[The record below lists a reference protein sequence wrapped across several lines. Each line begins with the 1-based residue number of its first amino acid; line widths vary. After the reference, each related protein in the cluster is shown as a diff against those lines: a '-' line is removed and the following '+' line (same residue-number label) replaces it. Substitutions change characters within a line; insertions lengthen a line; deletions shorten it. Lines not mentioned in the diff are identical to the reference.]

1 MRQCP
6 QCGRRYEADELFCAR
21 DGAELTRVL
30 DPGDLVG
37 QMVDRRYRL
46 GEVIGA
52 GTSSVVYRA
61 RHEAL
66 GRDVA
71 LKFLLHEGVSDNPR
85 LVDRFLREIRAIAAI
100 DHPSIVELHDG
111 GFDPDLGYFAAMRLL
126 RGRDLEARL
135 RDGEPLSSLE
145 LYAVLIPT
153 LHALEAAHAA
163 RVLHRDLKPANIFL
177 AEAPEAPQGYVVR
190 LLDFGV
196 AKVLAGAGPS
206 LDERNLTRQ
215 HHIVGTPHVMAP
227 EQVRGGDVDAR
238 ADLYSL
244 GSVAFRM
251 VTGAYPFHAKN
262 VRDVLFRRLAE
273 AAPRAKWHPDAAW
286 IPDALDDLLAALLQ
300 RDPDERPSS
309 TREVRERLEAMRPL
323 VEAAWIERRLGGPP
337 PVAPE
342 PPRWGPIV
350 LGVDDEPAM
359 REVLAIVGADAGV
372 RLETAADGHAALEW
386 IQEHGNPDAV
396 ILDVLMPRVDGLEVL
411 GELRQLGYDG
421 PVFLFTT
428 LDSERLREL
437 AQAARNVELI
447 HKARD
452 LTRLT
457 ERLRALHPAA

>member
-30 DPGDLVG
+30 DPGELVG

-46 GEVIGA
+46 EEQIGA
-52 GTSSVVYRA
+52 GSSSVVFRA

-71 LKFLLHEGVSDNPR
+71 LKLLLHEGIGDNPH

-163 RVLHRDLKPANIFL
+163 GVLHRDLKPANIFL
-177 AEAPEAPQGYVVR
+177 AETAEAPQGYVVR

-196 AKVLAGAGPS
+196 AKVLAGASPS
-206 LDERNLTRQ
+206 LEPRNLTRQ

-227 EQVRGGDVDAR
+227 EQVRGGDVDVR

-251 VTGAYPFHAKN
+251 VTGVYPFHAKN

-273 AAPRAKWHPDAAW
+273 PAPRAKWHPEAAW
-286 IPDALDDLLAALLQ
+286 IPDALDELLASLLR
-300 RDPDERPSS
+300 RDPDERPPSA
-309 TREVRERLEAMRPL
+309 RAVRERLEAMRPL

-342 PPRWGPIV
+342 PPPWGPLV
-350 LGVDDEPAM
+350 LAVDDEPAM
-359 REVLAIVGADAGV
+359 REVLTILGADAGV
-372 RLETAADGHAALEW
+372 RVETAADGRAALAWVE
-386 IQEHGNPDAV
+386 EHGAPDAIV
-396 ILDVLMPRVDGLEVL
+396 LDVLMPRVDGLEVL

-428 LDSERLREL
+428 LDSERLRDL
-437 AQAARNVELI
+437 ARAARNVELI

-452 LTRLT
+452 LGRLV
-457 ERLRALHPAA
+457 EGLRTLHPAA